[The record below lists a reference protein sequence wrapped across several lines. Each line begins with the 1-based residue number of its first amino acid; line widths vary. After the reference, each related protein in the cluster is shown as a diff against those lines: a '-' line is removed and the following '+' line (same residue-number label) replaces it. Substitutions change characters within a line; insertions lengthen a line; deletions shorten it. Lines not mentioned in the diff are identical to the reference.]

1 MEMVAQTP
9 CLTFCPVPHIAF
21 LPIARPKLKPE
32 PPAGPEWLH
41 ENKFDGFRIQLHKR
55 GRELR
60 LFSPNG
66 KDFTDR
72 FPSIAAAVLPVR
84 SATIDPLFTSR

>member
-41 ENKFDGFRIQLHKR
+41 EIKFDGFRIQLHKR
-55 GRELR
+55 GREVR
-60 LFSPNG
+60 LSPP
-66 KDFTDR
+66 TAR
-72 FPSIAAAVLPVR
+72 ISPTASRRSLPPCCACR
-84 SATIDPLFTSR
+84 

>member
-1 MEMVAQTP
+1 MVAQTP
-9 CLTFCPVPHIAF
+9 CLTFCPCRIP
-21 LPIARPKLKPE
+21 PIARPKLKPQ

-55 GRELR
+55 GREVR
-60 LFSPNG
+60 LFSP

-72 FPSIAAAVLPVR
+72 FPSIAAGVLRLPVR
-84 SATIDPLFTSR
+84 RATIDPLFTPR

>member
-9 CLTFCPVPHIAF
+9 CLTLPHIAF

-41 ENKFDGFRIQLHKR
+41 EIKFDAFRIELHKR
-55 GRELR
+55 GREVR
-60 LFSPNG
+60 LFSPHG

-72 FPSIAAAVLPVR
+72 FPSIAAGVLRLPVR
-84 SATIDPLFTSR
+84 RATIDPLFTPR

>member
-9 CLTFCPVPHIAF
+9 CLTFCPVAF
-21 LPIARPKLKPE
+21 LPIARPKLRLE

-41 ENKFDGFRIQLHKR
+41 EIKFDGFRIQLHKR
-55 GRELR
+55 GREVR

-66 KDFTDR
+66 KVSPTASR
-72 FPSIAAAVLPVR
+72 RSLPPCCACR
-84 SATIDPLFTSR
+84 